1 MKKLMLVPIVAAML
15 SAAGCFKV
23 ASETAVKNDGSATV
37 KLSMAAKSAVVET
50 LKAQLDMASEQMGDE
65 NPQVAQMRELLDKFE
80 AAFDEKKAAAEWK
93 KLGLEVAKASSS
105 DKDGWKGFEIEGSA
119 KNIAEYNKAVAES
132 RKSAKPIR
140 GMSMVMSASFASL
153 EASTFVTPRFPK
165 FYKTDQPNIAKVVLT
180 TRDSSG
186 AQAPMP
192 DPETL
197 SDQQKEQIEMGLEQG
212 RAQASLDDL
221 KIEMRVKL
229 PGKILSVSNCKQDG
243 DTLVVQILGSGMT
256 ADTVVQMRQPPTATL
271 EIDPKEFKIPLEDE
285 PKADSRPTSRT
296 AEKPK
301 KDEEEKKNKDE
312 EKDKDKDKDR

>member
-1 MKKLMLVPIVAAML
+1 MKRLALVPMLAAVL

-23 ASETAVKNDGSATV
+23 ASDTAIKNDGSATV
-37 KLSMAAKSAVVET
+37 KLSMSAKSEVVET
-50 LKAQLDMASEQMGDE
+50 MKGQLDMASEQMGDD

-80 AAFDEKKAAAEWK
+80 AAFDEKKVAAEWK

-119 KNIAEYNKAVAES
+119 KNIAEYNKAAAES
-132 RKSAKPIR
+132 RKSAKPSR
-140 GMSMVMSASFASL
+140 GMSMGL
-153 EASTFVTPRFPK
+153 EASTFTTPRFPK

-186 AQAPMP
+186 AQGRMP
-192 DPETL
+192 DPENL
-197 SDQQKEQIEMGLEQG
+197 SDEQKEQVEMGLEQA
-212 RAQASLDDL
+212 RSQMSLDDL
-221 KIEMRVKL
+221 KVEMRVKL

-243 DTLVVQILGSGMT
+243 DTLVFQVLGAGMT
-256 ADTVVQMRQPPTATL
+256 ADTVAQMRQPPTATL

-285 PKADSRPTSRT
+285 PKTDSKPTSRT

-301 KDEEEKKNKDE
+301 KDEQEKKNKDE
-312 EKDKDKDKDR
+312 EKEKDR